1 MENFTSSSQTH
12 PSASCFHAAAHA
24 SLFMNGRIHFRKNRK
39 AREET
44 TSSQDKAPK
53 SPSLIISIL
62 SITLERPHHKT
73 DDQSVR
79 LQGMTRGDKGR
90 SIVQYVTQPI
100 GEFAFEL

>member
-1 MENFTSSSQTH
+1 MFPRSRPRQFVHEWAHSLSQE
-12 PSASCFHAAAHA
+12 SEINC
-24 SLFMNGRIHFRKNRK
+24 
-39 AREET
+39 ET

-53 SPSLIISIL
+53 SSSLIISIL